1 MTMMPSDEFRALD
14 LNEIAAVSGGT
25 TGWCSGKVTATIK
38 VGDKGTLDMGYDECV
53 PGVRTP
59 WAIWTPSDKK

>member
-1 MTMMPSDEFRALD
+1 MTTMTSDEFRTLNLD
-14 LNEIAAVSGGT
+14 EIEAVSGGT
-25 TGWCSGKVTATIK
+25 DTCKGKVTASIK

-59 WAIWTPSDKK
+59 WAIWTPSGKK